1 MMVIM
6 RYPGGH
12 KQEVRERIVAAASAA
27 LRARGLAG
35 VSIPELM
42 KEAGLTHGGF
52 YTHFDDR
59 DELVADAITHAGEE
73 TAQAV
78 FAGTTLEEMLCR
90 YLAPEHLAHPD
101 RGCVVSA
108 LGTEG
113 GKHSARVSS
122 AFAHVARGLLRLVDA
137 KISGESTKRSKP
149 LSDEALRVA
158 ATMVGAI
165 VLGRLVDDA
174 RLAERILRVARASA
188 KAR

>member
-6 RYPGGH
+6 RYPDGH
-12 KQEVRERIVAAASAA
+12 KQEVRERIVAAASEA

-52 YTHFDDR
+52 YTHFEDR
-59 DELVADAITHAGEE
+59 DELVADAITHAGDE
-73 TAQAV
+73 TAEAV
-78 FAGTTLEEMLCR
+78 FAGTTLEEMLGR
-90 YLAPEHLAHPD
+90 YLSPEHLGQPG

-113 GKHSARVSS
+113 GRHSARVSS
-122 AFAHVARGLLRLVDA
+122 AFAHVARGLLRLVDT
-137 KISGESTKRSKP
+137 KISGESTKRPKP
-149 LSDEALRVA
+149 LSDEALRLG

-174 RLAERILRVARASA
+174 RLAERILRVARASV
-188 KAR
+188 KAD

>member
-1 MMVIM
+1 MMAIM
-6 RYPGGH
+6 RYPDGH

-52 YTHFDDR
+52 YTHFEDR
-59 DELVADAITHAGEE
+59 DELVAAAITHAGEA
-73 TAQAV
+73 TAAAV
-78 FAGTTLEEMLCR
+78 FAGTTLEEMLGR
-90 YLAPEHLAHPD
+90 YLSPEHLGQPSQ
-101 RGCVVSA
+101 GCVVSA

-113 GKHSARVSS
+113 GRHSARVSS
-122 AFAHVARGLLRLVDA
+122 AFAHVARGLLRLVEG
-137 KISGESTKRSKP
+137 KISGESTKRPKP
-149 LSDEALRVA
+149 ISDEALRVG

-188 KAR
+188 RAD